1 MAPPRSPPHL
11 LLALVALA
19 ACRATTATAPSSTAS
34 VLPTPEAPAS
44 HVGDV
49 LVRAREAPRM
59 PVCEATDAITAAA
72 LSPSVAAHPTI
83 ARRGDVGLVAF
94 ITDPHGDGGT
104 RLNLLSLGAQAS
116 PTDARGDLRD
126 LVELTDTG
134 PAPTYPALA
143 AFGEG
148 YLLAWREGPRG
159 RHRVMVR
166 RLDPRGVPQGAARA
180 VGPAGILGA
189 PALHVEGDHWTV
201 AVARADT
208 MEPDGGR
215 DRGVPWGSH
224 VDVTADEGASR
235 AIAAPAGARFD
246 GSAPVIVTTPA
257 GVRVYATVARR
268 GAVQGDERAL
278 LRLLD
283 GEQPTMVARDLD
295 HPAAL
300 ATPQGVLLAWRA
312 RMTRHDTSVRAVRL
326 PHEGFADA
334 PPVTLATYRGAFELA
349 PAIAPLG
356 RGLVGVFSVS
366 TLSDDAAGSLN
377 VSLLDDAG
385 QYIGRAA
392 VLTGFPTRTAQV
404 SVAAAPAGAS
414 DAAAWFAIDGRAT
427 DGSGPKLLLTRA
439 SCDPTRTADPLDV
452 PPGTF
457 LQDISA
463 ADPAPRA
470 LARGASEQR
479 CTARNHGVLAP
490 HLSGVDDVLVGT
502 SAGVAVTPTGASL
515 FAVTR
520 ATAGAAPKLVYAT
533 LDPQGRPT
541 PTRPALD
548 DAAEVLAV
556 EAVPG
561 AVVAVVNRT
570 VRGVS
575 RPFVVTARGAT
586 LAGRPFATAYRD
598 ASSAVV
604 VPETGA
610 IFLVARDDAGATALV
625 HTPWTAGAPGA
636 STPVAWL
643 RRGDAVVDAMRQDN
657 TTQLLLTRADGMGGE
672 LGQSVAQWTLRD
684 GPSPAAAAR
693 DARDVFA
700 DPLGH
705 ARRGALWMRVAGAPA
720 LAYDENHSLRVA
732 DVVDGGLRNAR
743 SVLDLF
749 PAGGAVLSSSWGGG
763 GVRWLALATGFPDEQ
778 HGAMRPVTLAALDD
792 RGEVRALTT
801 ALPNDND
808 AIPSGIALGAR
819 GERVVLLHPRTE
831 RAGGMS
837 WAWIDVTCTLP
848 GEGR

>member
-1 MAPPRSPPHL
+1 MAPPRSAPHL
-11 LLALVALA
+11 LLALVALS
-19 ACRATTATAPSSTAS
+19 ACRATTSTAS
-34 VLPTPEAPAS
+34 SGPSPLPTPEAPAS
-44 HVGDV
+44 HIGDV
-49 LVRAREAPRM
+49 LVRAREAPAM

-72 LSPSVAAHPTI
+72 LSPSVPAHPAI
-83 ARRGDVGLVAF
+83 ARRGEGGLVAF
-94 ITDPHGDGGT
+94 VTDPHNDGNP
-104 RLNLLSLGAQAS
+104 RLELLSLGAQCS
-116 PTDARGDLRD
+116 PTDASGNLRD

-148 YLLAWREGPRG
+148 YLLAWREGRG

-166 RLDPRGVPQGAARA
+166 RLDARGVPQGPARA
-180 VGPAGILGA
+180 VGPAGVLGA
-189 PALHVEGDHWTV
+189 PALYVDGDRWTV
-201 AVARADT
+201 AVARAEAT
-208 MEPDGGR
+208 EPDGGR
-215 DRGVPWGSH
+215 AEGVPWASH
-224 VDVTADEGASR
+224 VDVSPDGGASR
-235 AIAAPAGARFD
+235 AVAAPAGARFD
-246 GSAPVIVTTPA
+246 GSAPVIVSTPA

-283 GEQPTMVARDLD
+283 GDQPTMVARDLD

-300 ATPQGVLLAWRA
+300 GTPQGVLLAWRA
-312 RMTRHDTSVRAVRL
+312 RMTRHDASVRAVRL
-326 PHEGFADA
+326 PHDGFADA

-356 RGLVGVFSVS
+356 RGLIGVFSVS

-377 VSLLDDAG
+377 VSLLDEAG
-385 QYIGRAA
+385 SYIGRAA
-392 VLTGFPTRTAQV
+392 VLTGFPTRAARV
-404 SVAAAPAGAS
+404 AVAAAPAGAS
-414 DAAAWFAIDGRAT
+414 DATAWFAVDGRAT

-439 SCDPTRTADPLDV
+439 GCDPARTVDRLDV
-452 PPGTF
+452 SPGTF
-457 LQDISA
+457 VQDVSA
-463 ADPAPRA
+463 ADPSPRA

-479 CTARNHGVLAP
+479 CTARNHGVFTP

-502 SAGVAVTPTGASL
+502 SAGVAVTPTGAAL

-520 ATAGAAPKLVYAT
+520 GAAGAAPKLMYAT
-533 LDPQGRPT
+533 LDAQGRPS
-541 PTRPALD
+541 PARAVLD
-548 DAAEVLAV
+548 DAVVVLAD
-556 EAVPG
+556 ESVPG
-561 AVVAVVNRT
+561 AVVAVVTRT
-570 VRGVS
+570 LRGVS
-575 RPFVVTARGAT
+575 RPFVVIARGAAM
-586 LAGRPFATAYRD
+586 AGRPLAAAYRD

-625 HTPWTAGAPGA
+625 HTPWTAAGPGA

-643 RRGDAVVDAMRQDN
+643 RRGDAVVDATRRDR
-657 TTQLLLTRADGMGGE
+657 TSELLLTRPDGMGGDV
-672 LGQSVAQWTLRD
+672 GQSVAQWALRD
-684 GPSPAAAAR
+684 GAAPSPAAR

-705 ARRGALWMRVAGAPA
+705 ARRSALWMRVAGAPA
-720 LAYDENHSLRVA
+720 LAYDEGASLRVA

-778 HGAMRPVTLAALDD
+778 HGAMRPITLAALDD

-808 AIPSGIALGAR
+808 AIPTGVALGAR
-819 GERVVLLHPRTE
+819 GERVVMLHPRTE